1 MDAILIAGGIP
12 QPEDPLYNY
21 SNGRAKALI
30 NVAGKPMVQWVL
42 DALNDSSEVDNIIV
56 AGLHKN
62 TRLDSSK
69 PLHFISDQGR
79 ALPNVV
85 AGIKKSIDLGSQGKY
100 VLVVSSA
107 IPAIKSSMI
116 DGLVVAAKKTKGGID
131 INYSVCRR
139 NVMEARFPN
148 SRKTYWRFG
157 DGDICLGGMYLIR
170 VDLLSESPDMEA
182 LDKLIE
188 EWKNPYKLSVLIGFG
203 TFLLYSSYGLTSD
216 ELNSRVSKFVRA
228 KCYPVVWQ
236 KAEPCMVVD
245 DPLHLEIA
253 HDDLTSQKRKA
264 AAQVK
269 KSSKVKKEESKP
281 AEKIAQRPSQAKTK
295 DNLRAKSEKSRVKPS
310 VSKRKKVDVVAPVL
324 RSPAIT
330 ALLTPENWAAKQ
342 TENVRWKLK
351 LQNTGGAPL
360 QSLVLKRGGDVIE
373 QVQQFDL
380 GQGAQVEFLQSYD
393 LAGIEREIIDI
404 TAVTKSGET
413 LSWQV
418 RGEIHIQRDFRV
430 FAGMEFTL
438 IPKGSFI
445 MGSKPDK
452 ADAFDDEKP
461 RHPVEL
467 QGNFWMGRY
476 PITNSQFARFIEA
489 SGYRTTAE
497 TKGSGTIFTGKWP
510 EGLWEEVPKAN
521 WRKPFGKKR
530 ANPDRENHPVTLVSW
545 HDAQEYCR
553 WLNQEYKSELPVG
566 LEFRLP
572 TEAEW
577 EKAARGEDALEY
589 PWGNRLPEVNQINAD
604 RHVGDLTP
612 VGKYSPQS
620 DSPFGAA
627 DMAGNV
633 WEWTNSIFQGYPYR
647 QDDGREDPNSP
658 MPRVLRGGSF
668 LNTYSS
674 ARCASRSSALPETC
688 ISYYGFRVV
697 VAPPVEGLMAGS
709 NSKRKV

>member
-12 QPEDPLYNY
+12 QPEDPLYGY

-56 AGLHKN
+56 AGLHKK

-85 AGIKKSIDLGSQGKY
+85 AGIKKSVDLGSLGKY
-100 VLVVSSA
+100 VLVISSA

-116 DGLVVAAKKTKGGID
+116 DGLVVAAKKTKGD
-131 INYSVCRR
+131 IYYSVCPHR
-139 NVMEARFPN
+139 VMESSFPN
-148 SRKTYWRFG
+148 SKQAYWRLE
-157 DGDICLGGMYLIR
+157 DRDICLGGIYLVR
-170 VDLLSESPDMEA
+170 VDLLSESPDMDA
-182 LDKLIE
+182 LGKLIE
-188 EWKNPYKLSVLIGFG
+188 EWKSPHKQASLIGLG
-203 TFLLYSSYGLTSD
+203 TFMLYSMRSLSSD
-216 ELNSRVSKFVRA
+216 ELNSRVSKFIHA
-228 KCYPVVWQ
+228 KCRPVVWQ
-236 KAEPCMVVD
+236 QAEPCMVVD
-245 DPLHLEIA
+245 DSLHLEIVR
-253 HDDLTSQKRKA
+253 DDLTSRNRKA
-264 AAQVK
+264 ASQSK

-281 AEKIAQRPSQAKTK
+281 TEKITQRTSQVKTK
-295 DNLRAKSEKSRVKPS
+295 DSVRAKSEKSKVQPS
-310 VSKRKKVDVVAPVL
+310 ASKRKKADIVTPVL
-324 RSPAIT
+324 KSPAIT

-342 TENVRWKLK
+342 TENVRWKLE

-360 QSLVLKRGGDVIE
+360 QSLVLKRGDDVIE
-373 QVQQFDL
+373 QVQLLKL

-393 LAGIEREIIDI
+393 LAGVEREIIDI
-404 TAVTKSGET
+404 TAVTKRGET

-418 RGEIHIQRDFRV
+418 RGEIHIERDFRV

-445 MGSKPDK
+445 MGSKDK

-461 RHPVEL
+461 RHPVEID
-467 QGNFWMGRY
+467 GNYWMGRY
-476 PITNSQFARFIEA
+476 PITNAQFARFIEA
-489 SGYRTTAE
+489 SSYRTTAE
-497 TKGSGTIFTGKWP
+497 AKGSGMIFTGKWP
-510 EGLWEEVPKAN
+510 EGQWEEVPKAN
-521 WRKPFGKKR
+521 WRKPFGKKHVT
-530 ANPDRENHPVTLVSW
+530 PDRENHPVTLVSW
-545 HDAQEYCR
+545 PDAQEYCR
-553 WLNQEYKSELPVG
+553 WLNQEYKSELPAG

-589 PWGNRLPEVNQINAD
+589 PWGNRPPEINQINAD
-604 RHVGDLTP
+604 RHVGEPTP

-633 WEWTNSIFQGYPYR
+633 WEWTNSVFQVYPYR
-647 QDDGREDPNSP
+647 QDDGREDPNSGL
-658 MPRVLRGGSF
+658 PRVLRGGSF

-688 ISYYGFRVV
+688 IGYYGFRVV
-697 VAPPVEGLMAGS
+697 VAPKISDDPGE
-709 NSKRKV
+709 